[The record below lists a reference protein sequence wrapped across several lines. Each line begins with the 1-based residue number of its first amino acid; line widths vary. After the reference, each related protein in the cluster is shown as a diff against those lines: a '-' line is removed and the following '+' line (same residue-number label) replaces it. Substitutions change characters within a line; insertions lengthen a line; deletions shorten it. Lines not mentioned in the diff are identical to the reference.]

1 MYAHMHTRE
10 KIQCEKK
17 AVMEFLLRNLKCA
30 SLRAIHNV
38 LKYPKASG
46 LLMCAPFLHFYVRW
60 RAERRLKA
68 PILAALEKGTSPR
81 CLPLT
86 STWTD
91 RSEVEQKLTQL
102 ITRPGRANVDVRSF
116 GVVLGPSGTGKTA
129 LTRLVCRRHPVGT
142 IYHEIYDPLSAA
154 EELAKAAGLII
165 SPEYFLDL
173 VLSYGSDYYRQYHT
187 LPEDPAKAI
196 SYVLDKVSEQAQ
208 TFKSKHGYVP
218 TFIIDGVDLVA
229 KDIKNNIC

>member
-30 SLRAIHNV
+30 SLRAIRNV

-102 ITRPGRANVDVRSF
+102 ITGPGRANVDVRSF
-116 GVVLGPSGTGKTA
+116 GGGERQTTRTCALFESGQDRG
-129 LTRLVCRRHPVGT
+129 
-142 IYHEIYDPLSAA
+142 
-154 EELAKAAGLII
+154 
-165 SPEYFLDL
+165 F
-173 VLSYGSDYYRQYHT
+173 
-187 LPEDPAKAI
+187 
-196 SYVLDKVSEQAQ
+196 
-208 TFKSKHGYVP
+208 
-218 TFIIDGVDLVA
+218 
-229 KDIKNNIC
+229 